1 MASRI
6 ADSKHL
12 RPASC
17 LRQAASVLECLGAM
31 KSRNALSWY
40 FPIWLLLAWMA
51 ADAHAEDLSRPIDDL
66 VQKSM
71 RAWEVP
77 GVAVVIVRGEEL
89 LYLKGH
95 GVRERGRDEPVTAD
109 MVFPLASCSKAF
121 TTALMAQLVDS
132 GVLRWDDPV
141 RKHLPYFHLSD
152 PNADALV
159 RLRDLVSHRT
169 GVAPHDLL
177 WYRAPWKQEEMIRRA
192 AKLPLS
198 KPFRTTMQYQ
208 SVMFTAAGLAAASA
222 ASKPWEELVKE
233 KLFTPLGMKTA
244 STSTAE
250 ALKNPDH
257 SSGHKKESDGK
268 VRVVPWY
275 INPEP
280 NPAGSINT
288 SARDLAAWLQFQLA
302 EGEFHGERLVSSE
315 QMRATHSPETIIRL
329 EGRVAAENP
338 DTQQMSYG
346 MGWVIQDYRGE
357 MLISHAGIID
367 GFRVHITM
375 VPKQK
380 LGLAILANLH
390 ATRMNLSLSN
400 QIVDHLLKLPPRDW
414 DDLYQKLADDDE
426 LTEKLALR
434 RLELDRRPNTKPSL
448 ALAKYVGAYE
458 HPAYGTAHIK
468 LQDGKLLWEWSGF
481 RYPLEHYHFD
491 TFRMATEERFFGQGL
506 VGFAID
512 DGEVKGLKVLDMG
525 FRRVG
530 AKQVEGER
538 KAPAR

>member
-1 MASRI
+1 MASQI

-17 LRQAASVLECLGAM
+17 LRQAVSILDCPGAM
-31 KSRNALSWY
+31 KSRSPLSWC

-51 ADAHAEDLSRPIDDL
+51 VDAHAEDLSRAVDDL
-66 VQKSM
+66 VQKAM
-71 RAWEVP
+71 RRWEVP
-77 GVAVVIVRGEEL
+77 GVAVVIVRGDEV

-95 GVRERGRDEPVTAD
+95 GVREHGRDEPVTPD
-109 MVFPLASCSKAF
+109 TIFPLASCSKAF
-121 TTALMAQLVDS
+121 TTALMAQLVDA
-132 GVLRWDDPV
+132 GVVRWDDPV

-159 RLRDLVSHRT
+159 TLRDLVSHRT

-177 WYRAPWKQEEMIRRA
+177 WYRAPWKHEEMIRRA
-192 AKLPLS
+192 GKLPLS
-198 KPFRTTMQYQ
+198 KPFRATMQYQ
-208 SVMFTAAGLAAASA
+208 SVMFTAAGLSAASA
-222 ASKPWEELVKE
+222 ADKPWDELVKE

-250 ALKNPDH
+250 ALKNPSH
-257 SSGHKKESDGK
+257 ASGHNKDRDGK
-268 VRVVPWY
+268 VQVVPWY
-275 INPEP
+275 VNPEP
-280 NPAGSINT
+280 NPAGSINA

-302 EGEFHGERLVSSE
+302 EGEFHGERLVSAE
-315 QMRATHSPETIIRL
+315 QLRATHSPETIIRL
-329 EGRVAAENP
+329 EGRVAADNP
-338 DTQQMSYG
+338 ETQQMSYG

-357 MLISHAGIID
+357 KLISHAGIID

-390 ATRMNLSLSN
+390 ATRMNLSLSY
-400 QIVDHLLKLPPRDW
+400 QIIDHLLKLPPRDW
-414 DDLYQKLADDDE
+414 DDLYGKLAIDDE

-448 ALAKYVGAYE
+448 ALEKYVGAYE
-458 HPAYGTAHIK
+458 HPAYGIAHIK
-468 LQDGKLLWEWSGF
+468 LNDGKLRWEWSGF
-481 RYPLEHYHFD
+481 HDPLEHYHFD
-491 TFRMATEERFFGQGL
+491 TFLMATEERFFGQGL
-506 VGFAID
+506 VEFAIE
-512 DGEVKGLKVLDMG
+512 DGEVKGLKLLDLG

-530 AKQVEGER
+530 DTDGKGR
-538 KAPAR
+538 